1 MKVCKHCGKEFER
14 QGQLNLHQYHCQ
26 IKQYKKENVSRETK
40 EIKEELKEECQH
52 SFRLLNGNIPIEK
65 RAINS
70 GYVEV
75 CTKCQNVQ

>member
-1 MKVCKHCGKEFER
+1 MKTCELCGKEFER
-14 QGQLNLHQYHCQ
+14 QGQLNLHKYHCQ
-26 IKQYKKENVSRETK
+26 IRQYKKDNVSRETK
-40 EIKEELKEECQH
+40 KEEKKEEECLH

-75 CTKCQNVQ
+75 CTKCLNVQ